1 MINLKLTMIAVVGS
15 LFCYTVI
22 DYFIVTMSFWQYL
35 IIEVIMA
42 VVHSFYNYVK
52 NKHLTNT

>member
-22 DYFIVTMSFWQYL
+22 DHFIVSMSFWQYL

-42 VVHSFYNYVK
+42 VVHSFYNYAK

>member
-15 LFCYTVI
+15 LFCFTVI
-22 DYFIVTMSFWQYL
+22 DCFVVSINIWQYL

>member
-1 MINLKLTMIAVVGS
+1 MIAVVGS

>member
-1 MINLKLTMIAVVGS
+1 MTNLKLTMIAVVGS

-42 VVHSFYNYVK
+42 VVHSFYNYAK

>member
-15 LFCYTVI
+15 LFCFTVI
-22 DYFIVTMSFWQYL
+22 DQFIVTINIWQYL

-42 VVHSFYNYVK
+42 IVHSFYNYVK
-52 NKHLTNT
+52 NKYLTNT

>member
-52 NKHLTNT
+52 NKHLSNT

>member
-15 LFCYTVI
+15 LFCFTVI
-22 DYFIVTMSFWQYL
+22 DYFIVSMNIWQYL

-52 NKHLTNT
+52 NNYLTNT

>member
-1 MINLKLTMIAVVGS
+1 MTNLKLTMIAVVGS

>member
-1 MINLKLTMIAVVGS
+1 MIAVVGS
-15 LFCYTVI
+15 LFCFTVI
-22 DYFIVTMSFWQYL
+22 DYFIVPMSFWQYL
-35 IIEVIMA
+35 VIEVIMA

>member
-15 LFCYTVI
+15 LFCFTVI
-22 DYFIVTMSFWQYL
+22 DYFIVSMSFWQYL

-52 NKHLTNT
+52 NKYLTNT

>member
-15 LFCYTVI
+15 LFCFTVI
-22 DYFIVTMSFWQYL
+22 DYFIVTITFWQYL
-35 IIEVIMA
+35 VIEVIMA

>member
-15 LFCYTVI
+15 LFCFTVI
-22 DYFIVTMSFWQYL
+22 DYFIVPMNFWQYL

>member
-1 MINLKLTMIAVVGS
+1 MTNLKLTMIAVVGS

-22 DYFIVTMSFWQYL
+22 DYFIVSMSFWQYL

-42 VVHSFYNYVK
+42 VVHSFYNYAK

>member
-1 MINLKLTMIAVVGS
+1 MTNLKLTMIAVVGS

-22 DYFIVTMSFWQYL
+22 DYFIVTISFWQYL

>member
-1 MINLKLTMIAVVGS
+1 MIAVVGS
-15 LFCYTVI
+15 LFCFTVI
-22 DYFIVTMSFWQYL
+22 DYFIVPMNFWQYL

-42 VVHSFYNYVK
+42 VVLSFYNYVK

>member
-15 LFCYTVI
+15 LFCFTVI
-22 DYFIVTMSFWQYL
+22 DYFIVSMSFWQYL
-35 IIEVIMA
+35 VIEVIMA